1 MKINEIELLNTVINH
16 AYSAGYVCG
25 LDEGK
30 TTHNATVEQLKS
42 QILRL
47 QERCSW
53 WQNKHKKAVENYE
66 NCIYHLKERIDLLK
80 RGDNETPG
88 TYI

>member
-1 MKINEIELLNTVINH
+1 MKANEIELLNTVINH
-16 AYSAGYVCG
+16 AYSTGYTCG

-30 TTHNATVEQLKS
+30 ATHKASVEQLQS

-53 WQNKHKKAVENYE
+53 WQNKHTKAVENYE
-66 NCIYHLKERIDLLK
+66 NCICNLKERIALLK
-80 RGDNETPG
+80 EGDNETTG
-88 TYI
+88 TDI